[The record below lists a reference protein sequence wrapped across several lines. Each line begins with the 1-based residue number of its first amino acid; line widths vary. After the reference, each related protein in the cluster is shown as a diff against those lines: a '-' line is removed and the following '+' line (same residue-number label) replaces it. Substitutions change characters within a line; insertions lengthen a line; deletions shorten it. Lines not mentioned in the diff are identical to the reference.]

1 MSYRILS
8 RDEHYENPG
17 PKRILA
23 IDGGGL
29 RGILSLQMLAQIEAI
44 LRERHGDNFRLN
56 HYFDMIAGTSTGS
69 IIAASL
75 ALGMTVADVTEKY
88 NALGHQVFK
97 KSFFR
102 KGFIRARYKKSKLVS
117 ALKETFGE
125 ETVMGSENIKTGL
138 LVMTKRIDTGS
149 PWPITNNPKGKYFS
163 VDPNSGTISNRNYPL
178 WQVVRAST
186 AAPAFFVGETI
197 EIKKQDGKKSVVGTF
212 VDGGVSPFNNPA
224 LQAFMY
230 ATLKGHRVNWPTGL
244 DKILLVSLGTGSR
257 EPEVETTFFDAGNA
271 IKALVS
277 MMDDCNALV
286 QTMLQWMSSGPN
298 AVTIG
303 RVLGNLENDLIAGQ
317 PLFRYL
323 RYNVELSDKY
333 LSNELGLQFGGK
345 QLKSLCKMDVPAN
358 MPALEKIGIVASEK
372 MIKKEHFPSRFDL
385 GNSQASN
392 QVA

>member
-1 MSYRILS
+1 MSYRILT

-29 RGILSLQMLAQIEAI
+29 RGILTLGLLKKIEAI
-44 LRERHGDNFRLN
+44 LKERHGEHFRLN
-56 HYFDMIAGTSTGS
+56 HYFDMMAGTSTGS

-75 ALGMTVADVTEKY
+75 AVGMTVADVTDKY

-97 KSFFR
+97 KSLFR
-102 KGFIRARYKKSKLVS
+102 KGFVRARYKKSKLVS

-125 ETVMGSENIKTGL
+125 EMEMGSESIKTGL

-163 VDPNSGTISNRNYPL
+163 LDPKGDTIPNSKYPL

-186 AAPAFFVGETI
+186 AAPAFFEGVTI
-197 EIKKQDGKKSVVGTF
+197 EIKRQKGKKPATGTF

-230 ATLKGHRVNWPTGL
+230 ATLKGYRVNWPTGQ
-244 DKILLVSLGTGSR
+244 DKVLLVSLGTGSR
-257 EPEVETTFFDAGNA
+257 VPNVETTFFDAGNA
-271 IKALVS
+271 IRSLVS

-286 QTMLQWMSSGPN
+286 QTMLQWMSSGPS
-298 AVTIG
+298 APSIG
-303 RVLGNLENDLIAGQ
+303 RAIGNLEFDLLADR
-317 PLFRYL
+317 PLLSYL
-323 RYNVELSDKY
+323 RYNVELSDQY
-333 LSNELGLQFGGK
+333 LRSKLGLK
-345 QLKSLCKMDVPAN
+345 LADKTLKSLSKMDVPAN
-358 MPALEKIGIVASEK
+358 MPTLEKIGRVAGEK
-372 MIKKEHFPSRFDL
+372 MISKEDFPAGFDL
-385 GNSQASN
+385 GNAEAPKQLT
-392 QVA
+392 